1 MEKENMKIPFDFSSS
16 GLGKGGQVNYQQGFV
31 THSQVAWLN

>member
-16 GLGKGGQVNYQQGFV
+16 GLGRGGKSIISKALLPTVRLLG
-31 THSQVAWLN
+31 